1 MYCYCYEHE
10 RYSPGATC
18 SECAKEQRQRI
29 VDESIARLARDL
41 VCVAHSKRKRVK
53 KYANCARRCPMIWPL
68 AAVREKE

>member
-41 VCVAHSKRKRVK
+41 ACVAHSKRK
-53 KYANCARRCPMIWPL
+53 
-68 AAVREKE
+68 